1 MLYSD
6 RDSVRP
12 TRLTLAPGCRRSF
25 PDQAGP
31 GTIVVTS
38 GNGRLIVESGDS
50 QPIAEGDVG
59 ILSPGRF
66 TIANACDRSELRIIL
81 LRQ

>member
-1 MLYSD
+1 MLYRD

-12 TRLTLAPGCRRSF
+12 TRLTLAPGCRRVF
-25 PDQAGP
+25 PDQPGP

-38 GNGRLIVESGDS
+38 GNGRLTVESGDS
-50 QPIAEGDVG
+50 QPLTEGDVG
-59 ILSPGRF
+59 VLAPGGF
-66 TIANACDRSELRIIL
+66 TIANACDRSELRVIL